1 MESETEYI
9 QKTANTILELIYEMY
24 VKDLKSGNIQ
34 KNNDVVSFGKIY
46 KKRNVLASRQEPN
59 LFNYGNSLNKI

>member
-9 QKTANTILELIYEMY
+9 QRTANTILELIYEMY
-24 VKDLKSGNIQ
+24 VKDLKSGNILRS
-34 KNNDVVSFGKIY
+34 KGIASFGKIC
-46 KKRNVLASRQEPN
+46 KKRKSFNNDDPT